1 MARSFKEA
9 IQHRRTHYGIGNNS
23 PISDNEIHEIIKTA
37 VTHVPSAFNS
47 QSTRIV
53 LLLGESHKKLWEI
66 VIDTLRKIVPADAYK
81 ATEAKID
88 NSFEAGYGTVLFFED
103 TAVSYRRDAHIR
115 RDVLELHIVLQV
127 RIRLLE
133 PLIAHERGLSHNLA
147 DLPHLRIR
155 LLRLLRVSAE
165 EFDGVRQLLHD
176 RAIIKI
182 LLIGFG
188 QRLKILVEPEL
199 VLYSNLADVRMPV
212 AV

>member
-1 MARSFKEA
+1 MIFIMARSFKEA

-66 VIDTLRKIVPADAYK
+66 VKDTLRKIVPAEAYK

-103 TAVSYRRDAHIR
+103 TAV
-115 RDVLELHIVLQV
+115 VEGLQKQF
-127 RIRLLE
+127 
-133 PLIAHERGLSHNLA
+133 PS
-147 DLPHLRIR
+147 
-155 LLRLLRVSAE
+155 
-165 EFDGVRQLLHD
+165 
-176 RAIIKI
+176 
-182 LLIGFG
+182 
-188 QRLKILVEPEL
+188 
-199 VLYSNLADVRMPV
+199 
-212 AV
+212 